1 MAVTTG
7 PESTATEPPEG
18 PARSRA
24 LGNAV
29 YGVGKRFLAL
39 REGSII
45 VVTLVTFA
53 YFALTTDRFVTG
65 DNFQTLLPYF
75 APVAIVAAGEV
86 FVMILGEIDLSVGA
100 VYLFIPFV
108 WDKFASL
115 GLGVYPSL
123 ILALIVA
130 MGVGAINGF
139 FVAYVGMPSFVATLG
154 MLFTLD
160 GLTLIIS
167 HSTPVSPVPGTQ
179 IGEVTGFAQVFGGG
193 TYSELIWA
201 VGIVIVLQIVLTFT
215 RWGLYTVSVGGNRL
229 AAAEAGIR
237 TRRIMMRNFVLAS
250 LLAGFVGILEVVR
263 VTSATPDPSGSNAQ
277 LLIFVA
283 AAIIGGTLM
292 TGGDGTVVG
301 AFIGALFIGMLQDGL
316 IIKGVSAN
324 YYFFY
329 LGIAVIIAMTLYV
342 VVRRIRTGSG
352 RA

>member
-1 MAVTTG
+1 MAVTTRPDPAA
-7 PESTATEPPEG
+7 PEAQKG
-18 PARSRA
+18 PATGRA
-24 LGNAV
+24 LAGTA
-29 YGVGKRFLAL
+29 YRLARGFLTL

-45 VVTLVTFA
+45 VVTLATFA
-53 YFALTTDRFVTG
+53 YFALTTDRFVTSE
-65 DNFQTLLPYF
+65 NFQTLLPYF

-108 WDKFASL
+108 WDKIDSL
-115 GLGVYPSL
+115 GIGVYPSL
-123 ILALIVA
+123 VLALVVA
-130 MGVGAINGF
+130 MGIGMINGF
-139 FVAYVGMPSFVATLG
+139 FVAYVGMSSFVATLA

-167 HSTPVSPVPGTQ
+167 HSTPVSPVPGTEIGGVTTFGQ
-179 IGEVTGFAQVFGGG
+179 IFGGG
-193 TYSELIWA
+193 TYSELFWA
-201 VGIVIVLQIVLTFT
+201 LGIVVILQIVLTFT
-215 RWGLYTVSVGGNRL
+215 RWGLYTVSVGGNRV

-237 TRRIMMRNFVLAS
+237 TRRIMMRNFVLAA
-250 LLAGFVGILEVVR
+250 LLAGFVGVLEVVR
-263 VTSATPDPSGSNAQ
+263 TTSATPDPSGSNAQ

-301 AFIGALFIGMLQDGL
+301 ALIGALFIGMLQDGL

>member
-1 MAVTTG
+1 MAVTPETKPQQSGSPQG
-7 PESTATEPPEG
+7 PGSV
-18 PARSRA
+18 RA
-24 LGNAV
+24 LGTG
-29 YGVGKRFLAL
+29 GVKVLRRLLAF

-45 VVTLVTFA
+45 VVTLVTFL
-53 YFALTTDRFVTG
+53 YFALSTHRFTTG
-65 DNFQTLLPYF
+65 DNFKTLLPYF

-100 VYLFIPFV
+100 VYLFTPFI
-108 WDKFASL
+108 WDKFHGI
-115 GLGVYPSL
+115 GLYPSL
-123 ILALIVA
+123 ILALVVA
-130 MGVGAINGF
+130 SLLGAINGF
-139 FVAYVGMPSFVATLG
+139 FIAYVGMSSFVATLG

-167 HSTPVSPVPGTQ
+167 HSTPVSPVPGTK
-179 IGEVTGFAQVFGGG
+179 IGEVTGFAQIFGGG
-193 TYSELIWA
+193 TYSELFWA
-201 VGIVIVLQIVLTFT
+201 IGIVIVLQIALTFT

-237 TRRIMMRNFVLAS
+237 TRHIIMRNFMLSA

-301 AFIGALFIGMLQDGL
+301 AFIGALFIGILQDGL
-316 IIKGVSAN
+316 ILKGVSAN

-329 LGIAVIIAMTLYV
+329 LGVAVIIAMSLNV
-342 VVRRIRTGSG
+342 VVQRVRLGSG
-352 RA
+352 RG